1 MHHVL
6 QGGGWCRSLEDCAGR
21 STTDLGTSKAYTAN
35 KTAAEMQ
42 SQSGA
47 MVRDPASNPQV
58 RCVPQAQ
65 PLPCLPACP
74 PRPVAAALL
83 LLPPPRMTPL
93 AAADYSAGRIDA
105 RLLRA

>member
-1 MHHVL
+1 MHHVRL

-65 PLPCLPACP
+65 PLPCLPARRGQSPLCCRCCL
-74 PRPVAAALL
+74 PRA
-83 LLPPPRMTPL
+83 
-93 AAADYSAGRIDA
+93 
-105 RLLRA
+105 